1 MPVKREGITP
11 PSLPPDLVRISSPDL
26 FFDEDIIDVVV
37 SGVHLVDGHAERL
50 SIRSSRLDSV
60 TLLGCQLRGLEAK
73 DLVFE
78 SCDLSGSDLSESR
91 LLRVEF
97 RNCRLSGTVLSMSTF
112 KDVRFTDCKLDG
124 INLRMSEA
132 ERVWILDSN
141 MREADFYAAKF
152 RLSRILRTDLSGSEF
167 SQADL
172 RGTYLQGSLLDRAK
186 GAASLQG
193 VVVDTSQAMLLSE
206 LLLELHDIS
215 VQKPPDEM

>member
-1 MPVKREGITP
+1 MQPKRENVRP
-11 PSLPPDLVRISSPDL
+11 PSLPDELFRLPSLDLSW
-26 FFDEDIIDVVV
+26 DEDIVDTLV
-37 SGVHLVDGHAERL
+37 SGFHVEDERADGL
-50 SIRSSRLDSV
+50 SITSSRFDGV
-60 TLLGCQLRGLEAK
+60 TILSCRLRGLVAR

-78 SCDLSGSDLSESR
+78 SCDLSGSDLSEAR
-91 LLRVEF
+91 LLGVEF
-97 RNCRLSGTVLSMSTF
+97 RNCRLSGAVLSMSTF
-112 KDVRFTDCKLDG
+112 NDVKITDCKLDG

-132 ERVWILDSN
+132 ERVWILDSD

-193 VVVDTSQAMLLSE
+193 VLVDTSQAMLLSE

-215 VQKPPDEM
+215 VLDAPDEM